1 MHSHSYMPCTFII
14 GYKRKIYGWPH
25 SVPFM
30 LFLSMNVGLIICLTL
45 LTTISGEDIPY
56 KIPYNY
62 YDIWMVVGQNSSGQL
77 FFDTDLY
84 SRRIF
89 IWKPYNASIA
99 PSLFFEEYPKII
111 QGDIST
117 TPSGNL
123 EGTVLEDIHVNPPP
137 AFQKPEE
144 KLSSKHRSGI
154 HPTNA
159 PTAAALKI
167 CPPGKNTSRND
178 TPVALGMNVLH
189 HSLKLAELM
198 TTLSQQRTIP
208 NLMAPSSRNETLNS
222 SSPSNDSIVY
232 AKDEVLYRKCEN
244 RKNQMCETVYLI
256 SETFL
261 LQNQMMTTNPVIRM
275 TLTLHPC
282 SHLGAVNQFLN

>member
-1 MHSHSYMPCTFII
+1 MHLHSYMPYTFII
-14 GYKRKIYGWPH
+14 GYKRQIYGWPH
-25 SVPFM
+25 SVPFT

-45 LTTISGEDIPY
+45 STTISGETIPY

-99 PSLFFEEYPKII
+99 PSLFFEEYPKIL

-123 EGTVLEDIHVNPPP
+123 EGTVLEDIRVTSQP
-137 AFQKPEE
+137 ALEKAEE
-144 KLSSKHRSGI
+144 KVSSKHRSGI

-159 PTAAALKI
+159 PA
-167 CPPGKNTSRND
+167 
-178 TPVALGMNVLH
+178 
-189 HSLKLAELM
+189 
-198 TTLSQQRTIP
+198 TTDR
-208 NLMAPSSRNETLNS
+208 
-222 SSPSNDSIVY
+222 
-232 AKDEVLYRKCEN
+232 
-244 RKNQMCETVYLI
+244 NQMCETVYLI

-261 LQNQMMTTNPVIRM
+261 LQNQMMTTNPEIRM
-275 TLTLHPC
+275 TLTLRPC
-282 SHLGAVNQFLN
+282 SHLGAVNLFLN